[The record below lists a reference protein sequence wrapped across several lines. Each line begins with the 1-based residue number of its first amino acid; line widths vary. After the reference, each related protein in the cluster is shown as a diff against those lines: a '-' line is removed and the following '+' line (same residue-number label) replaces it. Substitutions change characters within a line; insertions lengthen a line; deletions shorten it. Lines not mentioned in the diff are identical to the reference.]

1 MQKFSYKGGL
11 HTFQKFVYSA
21 PTMAKIAIIE
31 TGGKQYLVTRDS
43 VLDVEKL
50 PLEKDGKIT
59 FEKVLLT
66 DDGKET
72 KVGNPYLSGAKVS
85 AELVKE
91 GRAPKVTVIR
101 YRQKSR
107 YFKKKG
113 HRQPFTKVRITA
125 LP

>member
-1 MQKFSYKGGL
+1 
-11 HTFQKFVYSA
+11 
-21 PTMAKIAIIE
+21 MAKIAIIE
-31 TGGKQYLVTRDS
+31 TGGKQYLVTQDS
-43 VLDVEKL
+43 VLNVEKL
-50 PLEKDGKIT
+50 PKSNGKIT
-59 FEKVLLT
+59 FDKVLLV

-72 KVGNPYLSGAKVS
+72 KVGAPYLAGAVVS
-85 AELVKE
+85 AEHIAD
-91 GRAPKVTVIR
+91 GREKKVTVIR

>member
-1 MQKFSYKGGL
+1 
-11 HTFQKFVYSA
+11 
-21 PTMAKIAIIE
+21 MAKIAIIE
-31 TGGKQYLVTRDS
+31 TGGKQYLVTQDS
-43 VLDVEKL
+43 ILDIEKL
-50 PLEKDGKIT
+50 PAEKGGKIT

-66 DDGKET
+66 DDGSET

-85 AELVKE
+85 AELIEE
-91 GRAPKVTVIR
+91 GRAAKVTVIR